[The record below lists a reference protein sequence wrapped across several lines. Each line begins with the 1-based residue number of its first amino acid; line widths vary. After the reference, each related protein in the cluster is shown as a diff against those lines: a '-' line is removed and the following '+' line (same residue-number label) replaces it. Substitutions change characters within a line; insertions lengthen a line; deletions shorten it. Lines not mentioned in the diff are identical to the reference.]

1 MATTRQHRYEGN
13 LCKSS
18 APPTLGCRKQEA
30 AASRRVS
37 SLLSTART
45 TSVHRDLDPTR
56 RGARGCRRQQQGRGG
71 RRGGQSPRV
80 ARLVER
86 ALKGPMSDDA
96 ADVSAPLINQDEDSI
111 VGLALPAGVV

>member
-1 MATTRQHRYEGN
+1 MATSRQHRYEGN

-18 APPTLGCRKQEA
+18 AAPTLGCREQEA

-56 RGARGCRRQQQGRGG
+56 RGARGCRRQHQGRGG
-71 RRGGQSPRV
+71 RQRGQSPRV
-80 ARLVER
+80 ACLVER
-86 ALKGPMSDDA
+86 ALKRPWLSA
-96 ADVSAPLINQDEDSI
+96 ASTLTATGSF
-111 VGLALPAGVV
+111 G